1 MSKYDKKIIQQNS
14 NQLKKSIPQ
23 VQQSYSSNKMKS
35 VWMFDKID
43 VGGGDFAFDISRNKF
58 EHKEFLSKM
67 IDYSNKTW
75 DEIKNET
82 HDKHNKT
89 KHHYIGDKLSPVAQK
104 RLKALNLEEA
114 SDSIYSFA
122 FNNML
127 RIIGI
132 RENEKFHILWYDL
145 DHKVSPSTLKH
156 T

>member
-1 MSKYDKKIIQQNS
+1 
-14 NQLKKSIPQ
+14 
-23 VQQSYSSNKMKS
+23 
-35 VWMFDKID
+35 
-43 VGGGDFAFDISRNKF
+43 
-58 EHKEFLSKM
+58 
-67 IDYSNKTW
+67 
-75 DEIKNET
+75 
-82 HDKHNKT
+82 
-89 KHHYIGDKLSPVAQK
+89 IGDKLSPVAQK